1 MVLRCHFF
9 QFLLFSDYPIMSPNF
24 WIIVW
29 FSRISSSMLTMKK
42 FWRKIISS
50 RVFRGI
56 PTSRPGFLEIEVIRV
71 WWGTCYCHNCSV
83 SQGRGRFSNLQFL
96 PAVLVIFVPDFTQQT
111 HCTWFWSCCIRI
123 LIQLL
128 LNYSIFF
135 LTAASFQLLNFSATS
150 CVAFLM
156 KTILPS
162 SIRYTNIFFHVEL
175 ISPLNIFQRL

>member
-1 MVLRCHFF
+1 
-9 QFLLFSDYPIMSPNF
+9 
-24 WIIVW
+24 
-29 FSRISSSMLTMKK
+29 MKK

-111 HCTWFWSCCIRI
+111 HCTWFLIMLHKNINSTFVELLHFLPDSSVFSTLEFLGNFLCSI
-123 LIQLL
+123 LDEDD
-128 LNYSIFF
+128 
-135 LTAASFQLLNFSATS
+135 
-150 CVAFLM
+150 
-156 KTILPS
+156 S
-162 SIRYTNIFFHVEL
+162 SILNSLHKYILSRWTYQSIEYLPTIVVLRFEL
-175 ISPLNIFQRL
+175 TQWLK